1 MKLAIFDLDNTLLA
15 GDSDYLWGQFLVKKQ
30 IVDSDYYQQR
40 NEFFYDEYKKG
51 TLDILEFLDFQLEP
65 LTRFTMIELKQLHD
79 EFMESEISKII
90 LPKAI
95 ELINKHKAQDHAVM
109 IITATNSFVTGPIAN
124 ALGIDK
130 LIATE
135 PEVVNNRYTGKVSGT
150 PCFQQGK
157 VERFNHWLNAIN
169 VPCDATWFYSD
180 SHNDIPLLEKVTT
193 AVAVDP
199 DDKLSAYAKSKGW
212 EEISLRN

>member
-15 GDSDYLWGQFLVKKQ
+15 GDSDYLWGQFLVEKQ
-30 IVDSDYYQQR
+30 IVDNDYYQQR

-51 TLDILEFLDFQLEP
+51 TLNIFEFLDFQLEP

-79 EFMESEISKII
+79 EFMDSKISKII
-90 LPKAI
+90 LPKAVN
-95 ELINKHKAQDHAVM
+95 LINKHKTQHHTIM

-124 ALGIDK
+124 ALGIDN

-135 PEVVNNRYTGKVSGT
+135 PEIINNRYTGKTNGT

-157 VERFNHWLNAIN
+157 VERFNHWLDSI
-169 VPCDATWFYSD
+169 DESYDTTWFYSD

-199 DDKLSAYAKSKGW
+199 DDKLSAHAKSKGW
-212 EEISLRN
+212 EQISLRN